1 MASDPTE
8 IEILHLTQIVG
19 TFESGSVK
27 LACNIACFRCTALAQ
42 STFLVARLGT
52 PSVSGLSQFST
63 SAPCT
68 SHTSLLRVDRDSS
81 IGTVPNDA

>member
-42 STFLVARLGT
+42 STFLLQGWALRQSVVFHNSPRLRRAQVILHFYG
-52 PSVSGLSQFST
+52 
-63 SAPCT
+63 
-68 SHTSLLRVDRDSS
+68 
-81 IGTVPNDA
+81 